1 MKRSAVNNPYYLTFV
16 SGTPHYLSSKSE
28 TSKLMFRTECWIEQC
43 IYEERLCTRD
53 EHPAFKPLDI
63 KVPIDDARNLRVHV
77 SGLSVVEKTM
87 VVRLSKA
94 IGI

>member
-1 MKRSAVNNPYYLTFV
+1 MKRFAVNNSQYLSFV
-16 SGTPHYLSSKSE
+16 SGTPHYLSSNSE

-43 IYEERLCTRD
+43 IYEERLCARD

>member
-1 MKRSAVNNPYYLTFV
+1 
-16 SGTPHYLSSKSE
+16 
-28 TSKLMFRTECWIEQC
+28 MFRTECWIEQC
-43 IYEERLCTRD
+43 IYEERLCARD

-63 KVPIDDARNLRVHV
+63 KVPIDGARNLRVHV